1 MSQPNPEPSDV
12 DFGNP
17 EVPGPAGPGTAGRAD
32 GSQEALIDAAVSEQS
47 HGTEPAIE
55 VDMTAEL
62 VRQLDERTV
71 DLQRLQAE
79 YVNYRR
85 RVERDREA
93 VRVAATVNVLT
104 GMLVVL
110 DDVERA
116 RQHGELTGGFKAVA
130 DSLERTMAGLGLER
144 FGEVGEAFDP
154 RVHEALSLEYSDE
167 VQGPTATAIIQP
179 GYRVGDRVLRPARV
193 IVTEPNAAPQPGNE
207 SAPGPDTTVGSDD
220 VSPAPTVD

>member
-1 MSQPNPEPSDV
+1 MSQSNPEPTEV
-12 DFGNP
+12 DSGNL
-17 EVPGPAGPGTAGRAD
+17 EVPGPAGSGTAGLD
-32 GSQEALIDAAVSEQS
+32 VDVSQAPAAEEA
-47 HGTEPAIE
+47 AIE
-55 VDMTAEL
+55 NDMTAEL

-130 DSLERTMAGLGLER
+130 DSLERTMSGLGLER

-193 IVTEPNAAPQPGNE
+193 VVAEPNAVPEPQSE
-207 SAPGPDTTVGSDD
+207 AEADARVGSDAE
-220 VSPAPTVD
+220 PPTPTVD

>member
-1 MSQPNPEPSDV
+1 MSQPNPEPTEV
-12 DFGNP
+12 DSGHA
-17 EVPGPAGPGTAGRAD
+17 EVPGPAGPGTAGLD
-32 GSQEALIDAAVSEQS
+32 VDVSQVTATE
-47 HGTEPAIE
+47 EPAIE
-55 VDMTAEL
+55 NDMTAEL
-62 VRQLDERTV
+62 VRQLDERTL

-154 RVHEALSLEYSDE
+154 RVHEALTLEYSDE

-193 IVTEPNAAPQPGNE
+193 VVAEPSAEPEPEPEPE
-207 SAPGPDTTVGSDD
+207 SQSEADAGVGSDAE
-220 VSPAPTVD
+220 PPTTTVD